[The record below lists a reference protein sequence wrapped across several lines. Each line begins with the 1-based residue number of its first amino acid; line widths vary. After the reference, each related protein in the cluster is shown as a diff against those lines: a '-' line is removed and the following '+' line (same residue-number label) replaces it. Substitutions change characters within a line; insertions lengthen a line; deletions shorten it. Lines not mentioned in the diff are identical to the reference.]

1 MSVTNTPVEQKQ
13 QQRHNYSSWHQSTSS
28 VSASASSSQQTQNP
42 NDQHNTSQPRFVNEP
57 SHHIGGSNAS
67 ISQGGSFSSGIDHD
81 SGGGII
87 ATSSP
92 RGREQSEEAEERG
105 RSRLRED
112 QVDSTDDSFDDISL
126 MGFKTGTKHHSPIK
140 MKKVR

>member
-13 QQRHNYSSWHQSTSS
+13 QQRHNYCLGIKAH
-28 VSASASSSQQTQNP
+28 
-42 NDQHNTSQPRFVNEP
+42 HH
-57 SHHIGGSNAS
+57 HHIGGSNAS
-67 ISQGGSFSSGIDHD
+67 ISQGGSFGSGIDHD

-105 RSRLRED
+105 RSRSRED